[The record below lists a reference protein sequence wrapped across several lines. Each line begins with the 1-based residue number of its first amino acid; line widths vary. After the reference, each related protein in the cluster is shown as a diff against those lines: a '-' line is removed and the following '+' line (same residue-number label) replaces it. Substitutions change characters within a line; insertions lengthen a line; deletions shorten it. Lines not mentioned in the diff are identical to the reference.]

1 MKKTFLF
8 SLLLLIVSIVFLSCS
23 GNNTEKL
30 REDSIRKADSIAAIQ
45 AEKEEAARAAEQAR
59 LDSIRQDSIEQEAKL
74 NLAQM
79 SFINNNN
86 WLKTL
91 PKFGFKLKKK
101 KTSEDWDEWEGTDRV
116 LTTDYIYQRDLNGRV
131 VTFEFSLMEYKEDG
145 TEIGNRYDASMTI
158 KDPAEKE
165 AFIND
170 IKKFGKTKNGYLY
183 DGSDQGFWIRQEGNT
198 ICFIGEH

>member
-1 MKKTFLF
+1 MKKYTLIATGLFLT
-8 SLLLLIVSIVFLSCS
+8 IGIMASCS
-23 GNNTEKL
+23 GRNAEKL

-45 AEKEEAARAAEQAR
+45 AEKEEATRAAEQAR

-91 PKFGFKLKKK
+91 PKFGFELKKK

-131 VTFEFSLMEYKEDG
+131 VTFEFSLSEYKEDG
-145 TEIGNRYDASMTI
+145 TEIGNRYDARMTI
-158 KDPAEKE
+158 KDPAERE

-170 IKKFGKTKNGYLY
+170 IKKLGKTKNGYLY
-183 DGSDQGFWIRQEGNT
+183 DGSNQGFWIRQEGNT